1 MGNLR
6 KLPIGVVVGCA
17 ALLAIAA
24 PVRGEGSS
32 QGFTLQLEP
41 LKVSLLDVDLDT
53 TSSKFNEYRDIQSGA
68 TVDKLVITGAS
79 ADGNRALDV
88 RMSHVGRRDA
98 RYTLTYGVAGR
109 YEFLLD
115 YNKIPHNFGND
126 GRILFTRTGAG
137 RYEVADPIQASL
149 QAAIE
154 RQFATN
160 KAGIVF
166 SFLNGLLAPYLATA
180 HSIDLSLERDRTH
193 ARLDLGRMNRLAWT
207 ADYTHEARS
216 GNRAYGAS
224 FGFSNVIELP
234 EPIDYDTS
242 GAELS
247 GEWKGERGG
256 VQFGYRWSDFKNH
269 VDTLVWDNPFRVT
282 SATDPSAYTAPGAG
296 SIGGSVLGQGTL
308 APDNKAG
315 TLYLNGRGKFGGW
328 VASGVFAYTAMKQN
342 DPLAAY
348 TLNGAIRGIDEAGHT
363 FDATDRANLT
373 AQNADSKVN
382 VTSFTGS
389 LSTRLA
395 EKFSLVFRGKYYDY
409 DNKSRRIEFPGYVR
423 YDAVWEAIGRVS
435 VPYGYKNTD
444 LSAEFGW
451 DLNADHHLG
460 ASFLRRSWDRTFRE
474 VDSTDENIFKVSYD
488 GRFSKTFDLR
498 ASWETAD
505 RKISA
510 YHPEAAEASFVEPEG
525 VNNQPDL
532 RKYDEAARKYDSW
545 KVAAHWA
552 ITDSMDLALSA
563 VGRNDKY
570 DKSVFGLTSDKLMT
584 YNAEWDWAMGEG
596 SNFFVFGT
604 YADRKVKQAARQS
617 GAVLSTN
624 PQDNWFADFDEKND
638 AWGLGYH
645 RESAKRWM
653 FDLSATWSKSN
664 GAAGLFSPPG
674 GTPNTAVGFDNYE
687 DIKLFT
693 GAAKV
698 GYQATDRLWVGVE
711 YRYEDYT
718 LSSFI
723 SQGLKN
729 YLPGALILDTNFGD
743 YTANVIGV
751 YFKLHL

>member
-17 ALLAIAA
+17 ALLAIAT

-41 LKVSLLDVDLDT
+41 LKVSLLDVDVDT

-79 ADGNRALDV
+79 ADGNRTLDL
-88 RMSHVGRRDA
+88 RMARVGRRDA
-98 RYTLTYGVAGR
+98 RYTLEYGVAGR

-126 GRILFTRTGAG
+126 GHILYTRTGPG
-137 RYEVADPIQASL
+137 RYEIADPVQASL

-193 ARLDLGRMNRLAWT
+193 ARFDLGKMNRLAWA

-224 FGFSNVIELP
+224 FGFSNATELP
-234 EPIDYDTS
+234 EPIDYDTT

-247 GEWKGERGG
+247 GEWKGEHGG

-282 SATDPSAYTAPGAG
+282 SATDASAYTAPGSG
-296 SIGGSVLGQGTL
+296 SIGGSALGQGTL

-315 TLYLNGRGKFGGW
+315 TLYVNGRGKFGGW
-328 VASGVFAYTAMKQN
+328 VATGVFAYTAMKQN

-363 FDATDRANLT
+363 FDATDRGNLT
-373 AQNADSKVN
+373 AQNADNKVN

-409 DNKSRRIEFPGYVR
+409 DNKSREIEFPGYVR
-423 YDAVWEAIGRVS
+423 YDAVWEAIARVS
-435 VPYGYKNTD
+435 VPYGYKTTD

-451 DLNADHHLG
+451 DLNADHHVG

-474 VDSTDENIFKVSYD
+474 VDSTDENIFKVMYD

-505 RKISA
+505 RTISA
-510 YHPEAAEASFVEPEG
+510 YHPEAAEATFVEPEG
-525 VNNQPDL
+525 VTNLPDL

-545 KVAAHWA
+545 KVAAHWM

-563 VGRNDKY
+563 VGRDDKY
-570 DKSVFGLTSDKLMT
+570 DKSVFGLTSDKVMT
-584 YNAEWDWAMGEG
+584 YNGEWDWAMGEG

-617 GAVLSTN
+617 GATVSTN
-624 PQDNWFADFDEKND
+624 PLDSWFADFDEKND

-645 RESAKRWM
+645 RESVKRWM

-698 GYQATDRLWVGVE
+698 GYQATDRLWVGAE

-723 SQGLKN
+723 SQGLRN
-729 YLPGALILDTNFGD
+729 YLPGALILDPNFGD